1 MESAHLNFA
10 GILLTFEPT
19 PPKTNSH
26 FTASTC
32 IFTQEDHMCGKKVL
46 LDKGTMQIMPTLVKG
61 RHSIDA
67 EMNAE
72 SFEYSYFRQTV
83 TVFVVQVKTV
93 RC

>member
-1 MESAHLNFA
+1 MR
-10 GILLTFEPT
+10 
-19 PPKTNSH
+19 
-26 FTASTC
+26 
-32 IFTQEDHMCGKKVL
+32 GKKVI
-46 LDKGTMQIMPTLVKG
+46 LDKGTMQIMPTSVKG